1 MQEIRSEYLSAS
13 AGSGKTYALSRR
25 FCQLVMSGVS
35 PEEICALTFTRP
47 ATREIF
53 SAVIERLLTDETL
66 DGAYPYTRAQALA
79 RILAVLPQLQIS
91 TIDAFSAK
99 VGRLFAYEV
108 GLDPDFALYDGVE
121 SVEGQAL
128 VGEMLRRVFSQ
139 TADLSLSEVLE
150 HFDIQEEASIAPL
163 SHQWKGFWGHF
174 APLLESHPEGW
185 GALERINMGDL
196 TRAQKPLA
204 ELVKRAH
211 ELVDQIVP
219 GPLFSA
225 AALDKLCALLEMYHA
240 EITSVRQWKHLKA
253 MSDSDEER
261 LHNCVVTGVFKMRKE
276 FSVPHELHEVLTELW
291 FDLLAR
297 DLEQTACHTRALHRA
312 LCLLKTAEQQLTAE
326 TGLVSFDGITRAL
339 SSTIGGKLSVR
350 NPDAF
355 YVAYRLDSAIRH
367 LMIDEFQDTSTDQ
380 WQVLSGVA
388 NELATAA
395 EGDGTFFYVG
405 DTKQSIYAWRG
416 GDPTLFADPTR
427 LPDVP
432 AGKPLVESYR
442 SVQTIIDFVNKVM
455 YFNLAACNEKVSWHL
470 ETLKVWNERWK
481 AHVSKREGAGFVQM
495 LTLCGTKDEWIV
507 TAAKV
512 IAGRWRELAQA
523 KKKLSIAVMAGT
535 NSVLQG
541 EYGLLRYLREEGVP
555 CAVDGKRYISDTP
568 VGSLVIQ
575 LLHWMADPRS
585 TLSREIA
592 KLVGLIPEND
602 PMLLTKW
609 MARVSEAG
617 FAGWLDGLFGE
628 QCAIRER
635 LSGMD
640 LNVLSTVRHALEAV
654 DQQGKTDPAEACAA
668 LKLLQVAC
676 SADKDVVNLMTV
688 HHSKGLTYD
697 VVFTLVSGAIVNE
710 QNTVYEQTPE
720 WVLERP
726 SLKSTYLCVSALSL
740 ARDFRRSA
748 RLYDVLCML
757 YVAITRARYEQIVLA
772 SEHDAKSL
780 SYVPGW
786 LYQPFDVEGAP
797 ACGGI
802 ANAELNL
809 PKTEKQLDP
818 VRSCYRA
825 GDADWWQHLTPE
837 RQAPTNWIEPVTW
850 EADFEG
856 ETVEVGLPSE
866 HAKARTV
873 ADLLGAGGV
882 KSRAFGISLHDQLSR
897 VSWTDTPPEG
907 LFPEVFRKP
916 TTERCELWRE
926 HPYSVR
932 LTREGGLRYIAGQFD
947 RVHLFPDSRKAVIYD
962 FKTSREA
969 VVTPAYRKQM
979 TEYRSALAALTGYA
993 LEDIRMVLLFTRH
1006 HQAVE
1011 VIA

>member
-1 MQEIRSEYLSAS
+1 MQAIRSEYLSAS

-25 FCQLVMSGVS
+25 FCQLVMAGVP

-53 SAVIERLLTDETL
+53 SAVIERLLTDTTL
-66 DGAYPYTRAQALA
+66 DGTGRLTRTQALA

-108 GLDPDFALYDGVE
+108 GLDPDFSLYDGAA
-121 SVEGQAL
+121 SAEGQAL
-128 VGEMLRRVFSQ
+128 IEEMLRRAFSQ
-139 TADLSLSEVLE
+139 TLNFSLGEVLE
-150 HFDIQEEASIAPL
+150 QFDIQEYATAESTPL
-163 SHQWKGFWGHF
+163 SQQWKGFWNHF
-174 APLLESHPEGW
+174 APLLESHTEGW
-185 GALERINMGDL
+185 GDLGRINMGSVE
-196 TRAQKPLA
+196 RAQEPL
-204 ELVKRAH
+204 EKLLERAH
-211 ELVDQIVP
+211 TLLDAFAEEAVLSP
-219 GPLFSA
+219 SA
-225 AALDKLCALLEMYHA
+225 LTKLRALLTMYRA
-240 EITSVRQWKHLKA
+240 DITSVRQWKHLKV
-253 MSDSDEER
+253 MSEGDEER
-261 LHNCVVTGVFKMRKE
+261 WHQSATFGTFLFRKE
-276 FSVPHELHEVLTELW
+276 FPLPAALW
-291 FDLLAR
+291 DVMSTLWMDLIAR
-297 DLEQTACHTRALHRA
+297 DLEQTAYHTRALHRA
-312 LCLLKTAEQQLTAE
+312 LLSLKTAEQQLAAE

-339 SSTIGGKLSVR
+339 SAAICGKLSVR
-350 NPDAF
+350 DSDAF

-367 LMIDEFQDTSTDQ
+367 LMIDEFQDTSIDQ

-388 NELATAA
+388 NELATAT
-395 EGDGTFFYVG
+395 DGTFFYVG

-442 SVQTIIDFVNKVM
+442 SVQTIIDLVNKVM
-455 YFNLAACNEKVSWHL
+455 SFNLSACNEKVAWHY
-470 ETLKVWNERWK
+470 ETLRVWNERWRE
-481 AHVSKREGAGFVQM
+481 HLSKRDGAGFTQM
-495 LTLCGTKDEWIV
+495 LALKGTKEEWIV
-507 TAAKV
+507 TAAKL
-512 IAGRWRELAQA
+512 IAARWRELSQA

-541 EYGLLRYLREEGVP
+541 EHGILRYLRQEGVP

-585 TLSREIA
+585 TFSRNVA
-592 KLVGLIPEND
+592 TLLGLLPEED
-602 PMLLTKW
+602 PTLLTTW
-609 MARVSEAG
+609 MQCVSQEG
-617 FAGWLDGLFGE
+617 FAGWLDSVFNE

-640 LNVLSTVRHALEAV
+640 WNVMSTIRHALEAV
-654 DQQGKTDPAEACAA
+654 DQQGKTDPAEACAT
-668 LKLLQVAC
+668 LKMLQVAC
-676 SADKDVVNLMTV
+676 SADKGVVNLMTV

-726 SLKSTYLCVSALSL
+726 SLKSTYLSVSELRM

-757 YVAITRARYEQIVLA
+757 YVAITRARYEQIVIA
-772 SEHDAKSL
+772 SERDAKSL
-780 SYVPGW
+780 VSVPGW
-786 LYQPFDVEGAP
+786 LYQKFNVDIAP
-797 ACGGI
+797 TCSGI
-802 ANAELNL
+802 ADAQLDLPNAEKLL
-809 PKTEKQLDP
+809 EP
-818 VRSCYRA
+818 VLSCYRA
-825 GDADWWQHLTPE
+825 GDADWWKALEAE
-837 RQAPTNWIEPVTW
+837 RQASTNWLEPITW
-850 EADFEG
+850 EAQLAG
-856 ETVEVGLPSE
+856 EMVEVDLPSE
-866 HAKARTV
+866 QVKTRPIQ
-873 ADLLGAGGV
+873 DLLGTGGV
-882 KSRAFGISLHDQLSR
+882 KAREFGISLHDRLSQ
-897 VSWTDTPPEG
+897 VGWTDAPPRG

-926 HPYSVR
+926 RPYSVR
-932 LTREGGLRYIAGQFD
+932 VNDDGALRYIAGQFD
-947 RVHLFPDSRKAVIYD
+947 RVHLFPDSRRAVIYD

-969 VVTPAYRKQM
+969 VVTPAYQKQM
-979 TEYRSALAALTGYA
+979 TEYRLALAALTGYDVA
-993 LEDIRMVLLFTRH
+993 NIRMVLLFTRH
-1006 HQAVE
+1006 RQAVE